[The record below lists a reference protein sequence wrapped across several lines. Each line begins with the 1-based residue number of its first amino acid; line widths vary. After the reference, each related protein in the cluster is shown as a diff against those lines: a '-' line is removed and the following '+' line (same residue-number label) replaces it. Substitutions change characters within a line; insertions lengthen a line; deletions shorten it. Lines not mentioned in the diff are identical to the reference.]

1 MKIRIPV
8 GDFKLEKDE
17 KSAILEVLELGRI
30 SESKK
35 TKEFEKRFAEYISTK
50 YCITLS
56 SGTAALIAGLTA
68 LLYDERFKKVKKGS
82 KIITSPVTYIATTNA
97 ITVSGFEPVYVDIDP
112 NTFTL
117 IPEKIEDLLKHTN
130 PDEYS
135 IILPVHL
142 MGYPNDMDRINDI
155 ATKYNLVVVED
166 SAQAHGSIYNG
177 KKTGGLSLFGI
188 FSFYIAHNI
197 QAGEMGAIT
206 TNDEKIIKLVRKIK
220 ANGRLC
226 DCSNCVRSQGKCPY
240 LDKDFDPRFTHQFV
254 GYNFKTM
261 EFQSALG
268 ITQLK
273 KANWIF
279 KTRQENVRYLN
290 KNLEIYKDKFQLP
303 AYLENVSYLAYPIVI
318 KDKKINR
325 EKLLYELESHGVE
338 TRPLFG
344 CIPTQQP
351 AYSYLKEEYN
361 NKLPHADYLGEM
373 GFYIGC
379 HQYLKHEDLDYII
392 STFNN
397 ITQAATYL
405 MQEDFLIKPFKKK
418 GSRVQGG
425 RGFPCPLES
434 STP

>member
-1 MKIRIPV
+1 MKVKIPV

-17 KSAILEVLELGRI
+17 KEAILEVLELGRI
-30 SESKK
+30 SEGKK
-35 TKEFEKRFAEYISTK
+35 TKEFEKRFAEYIDTK
-50 YCITLS
+50 YCIALS

-82 KIITSPVTYIATTNA
+82 KIITSPVTYVATSNA
-97 ITVSGFEPVYVDIDP
+97 IIVSGFEPVYVDIDP
-112 NTFTL
+112 NTFAI
-117 IPEKIEDLLKHTN
+117 IPDKIEELLKNTN

-142 MGYPNDMDRINDI
+142 MGYPNDMEQINNI

-166 SAQAHGSIYNG
+166 SAQAHGSMYNG
-177 KKTGGLSLFGI
+177 KKTGGLSLFGM

-206 TNDEKIIKLVRKIK
+206 TNDEKIVKLVRKIK

-226 DCSNCVRSQGKCPY
+226 DCSVCVRNQGKCPY
-240 LDKDFDPRFTHQFV
+240 LDKDFDPRFTHQFI

-273 KANWIF
+273 KANGIF
-279 KTRQENVRYLN
+279 KNRQKNVKYLN
-290 KNLEIYKDKFQLP
+290 KKLERYKNKFQLP
-303 AYLENVSYLAYPIVI
+303 LYLKNVSYLAYPIVI
-318 KDKKINR
+318 KNDKKINR
-325 EKLLYELESHGVE
+325 EKLMYEFERHGVE

-351 AYSYLKEEYN
+351 AYSYLKEKYN
-361 NKLPHADYLGEM
+361 DKLPNADYIGKM

-379 HQYLKHEDLDYII
+379 HQYLNTENLDYIC

-397 ITQAATYL
+397 VL
-405 MQEDFLIKPFKKK
+405 SK
-418 GSRVQGG
+418 
-425 RGFPCPLES
+425 
-434 STP
+434 